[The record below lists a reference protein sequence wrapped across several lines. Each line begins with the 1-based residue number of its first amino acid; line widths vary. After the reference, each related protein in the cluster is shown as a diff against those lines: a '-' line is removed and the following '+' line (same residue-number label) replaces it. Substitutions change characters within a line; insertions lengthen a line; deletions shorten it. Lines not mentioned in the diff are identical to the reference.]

1 MLATT
6 AKNVSEGRSIV
17 TTIFILI
24 FVGILCSVASRLSS
38 SPTGHDI
45 SKAEVNVGFGDSG
58 DSITAAA
65 IIKVEVPKD
74 TAEDT
79 GETEDS
85 GSDRSI
91 SSLDLES
98 SKLSSATPTT
108 TCYREQEDDVWEMVM
123 EFCKFREDVWNLVVK
138 ILLQIRDIICK
149 FRGDVWDFGVRV
161 LLQIRDILCDILDT
175 LLELT
180 NGLIQIVDCNLN
192 NDPWSGCS
200 SSLLKDVL
208 VWLELQDKIFLQWIP
223 PTIPTTGLNMI
234 QKLLISFA
242 TVLCFFITTVLC
254 IFFENSPDKEKIIKK
269 LFGEEPSEAE
279 EYSND
284 ASLPDSSSSSSDSS
298 SIRLPQKGGL
308 GTVSKIRKI
317 KDKKTK
323 ASNNI
328 SKTRKAI
335 KNTEKVTDMQKE
347 DDSVKVEVA
356 IDKTS

>member
-65 IIKVEVPKD
+65 IIKVEVPKEI
-74 TAEDT
+74 TEDT

-85 GSDRSI
+85 GSDRSV
-91 SSLDLES
+91 STSLES

-108 TCYREQEDDVWEMVM
+108 CCREQEEGVWDIIV
-123 EFCKFREDVWNLVVK
+123 EFCKIREDVWNLFVN

-149 FRGDVWDFGVRV
+149 FRGDVWDFGVKI

-180 NGLIQIVDCNLN
+180 SSLIQIVDCNLN

-223 PTIPTTGLNMI
+223 PTIPTTGLNII
-234 QKLLISFA
+234 QKLLISCS
-242 TVLCFFITTVLC
+242 TVLGFFITIVLC

-269 LFGEEPSEAE
+269 LQSMFGEEPSEAE

-284 ASLPDSSSSSSDSS
+284 ASSSSS
-298 SIRLPQKGGL
+298 
-308 GTVSKIRKI
+308 
-317 KDKKTK
+317 

-335 KNTEKVTDMQKE
+335 KKTEKVTDIQKE
-347 DDSVKVEVA
+347 EDSAKVEVA